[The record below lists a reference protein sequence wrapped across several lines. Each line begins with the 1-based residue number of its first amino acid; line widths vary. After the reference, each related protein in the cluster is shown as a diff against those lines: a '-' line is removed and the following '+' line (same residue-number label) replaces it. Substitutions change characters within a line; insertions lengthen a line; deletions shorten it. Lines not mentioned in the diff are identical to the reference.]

1 MRKVSLFVL
10 LLIPFIEGCSL
21 DVDGLQSPPIETVNS
36 IQWSSDGSM
45 LVAFRTKP
53 YDSANGWYS
62 HNYVDVYNRSGT
74 LVSSTAIS
82 APDAPFAITD
92 DAQYFI
98 FLDFEHDKYS
108 LKFGTLTGSVLAPVG
123 AQGDSSLAL
132 EWSASMNAI
141 SPSGHL
147 MISSKSNG
155 SGLDGAPVTYYL
167 TYFNEGTFREMRNWN
182 SHWVGSYYGA
192 TIFNDSLFSICEN
205 IGGSDFFSVYDT
217 SLNLIYR
224 ESMSPQ
230 GTRGIGYA
238 RSLNSIVAARNW
250 NGPNGTVNMIN
261 LASGKS
267 EQVLLWPGT
276 GMNAA
281 PDGYHVVYPYVGV
294 VVRNLTTNN
303 QKVISSDYSVLQLF
317 SPDTQIVAY
326 VPLSNEAIVKC
337 VAVNGLP

>member
-53 YDSANGWYS
+53 YDSAGGWYS

-82 APDAPFAITD
+82 ASDAPFAITD

-98 FLDFEHDKYS
+98 FLEFEHDKYS
-108 LKFGTLTGSVLAPVG
+108 LKFGTLTDSVLAPVG

-147 MISSKSNG
+147 MLSNKSNG
-155 SGLDGAPVTYYL
+155 SGLDGAPVTYFL

-182 SHWVGSYYGA
+182 SHWVGSFYGA
-192 TIFNDSLFSICEN
+192 TIFNDSLFSICE
-205 IGGSDFFSVYDT
+205 ISWRQRFLL
-217 SLNLIYR
+217 SL
-224 ESMSPQ
+224 
-230 GTRGIGYA
+230 
-238 RSLNSIVAARNW
+238 
-250 NGPNGTVNMIN
+250 
-261 LASGKS
+261 
-267 EQVLLWPGT
+267 
-276 GMNAA
+276 
-281 PDGYHVVYPYVGV
+281 
-294 VVRNLTTNN
+294 
-303 QKVISSDYSVLQLF
+303 
-317 SPDTQIVAY
+317 
-326 VPLSNEAIVKC
+326 
-337 VAVNGLP
+337 